1 MKKIPIKII
10 SPKKLRLLWQIT
22 TACTYT
28 CSYCPKE
35 LHTGKSY
42 DINIEEL
49 DVFLDKL
56 SDKEFTVNFTG
67 GEPTI
72 HPQYL
77 DIIQRL
83 HNRGIKII
91 SDTNI
96 SRTERFYEEASQ
108 YVDNWCASVHPSMFI
123 WNEEKIKIMAERAYT
138 VVYLMMDPR
147 YWDLALEY
155 WERLKNI
162 PRIKIILVKCV
173 SNWSGSGWYGE
184 YTIQQQEFLSNTPPV
199 YTFSDKEIK
208 QAGEQ
213 YSWLKEQSSQVIWND
228 GSSDD
233 LETDQLMI
241 ENLHQFKGWGC
252 EVGEEVITLD
262 PTCSVSLGTC
272 GSKNLG
278 NWKEFE
284 VSNMQESIVCPKEY
298 CHCGVD
304 IRSTKY
310 KL

>member
-1 MKKIPIKII
+1 MKIPIKII

-35 LHTGKSY
+35 LHTGRSHHI
-42 DINIEEL
+42 DLDEL
-49 DVFLDKL
+49 DIFLDKL
-56 SDKEFTVNFTG
+56 SSKEFTVNFTG

-77 DIIQRL
+77 DIIKRL
-83 HNRGIKII
+83 HDRNIRII

-108 YVDNWCASVHPSMFI
+108 YVDNWCASIHPSMFV
-123 WNEEKIKIMAERAYT
+123 WNEDKIKILADNSYT
-138 VVYLMMDPR
+138 VVYLMMDPD
-147 YWDLALEY
+147 YWDLAIDY
-155 WERLKNI
+155 WHWLKTI
-162 PRIKIILVKCV
+162 PRIKIIPVKCL
-173 SNWSGSGWYGE
+173 SNWSGSGWYGK
-184 YTIQQQEFLSNTPPV
+184 YTEEQQNFLSNTPPI
-199 YTFSDKEIK
+199 YTFSDDEIK
-208 QAGEQ
+208 QVASK
-213 YSWLKEQSSQVIWND
+213 YSWLKDQSSQVIW
-228 GSSDD
+228 DD
-233 LETDQLMI
+233 NTLSTLEPDQLMI
-241 ENLHQFKGWGC
+241 EDQHKFKGWHC

-272 GSKNLG
+272 GTQNLG
-278 NWKEFE
+278 NW
-284 VSNMQESIVCPKEY
+284 SNFDTASMTSGIICPREY

-304 IRSTKY
+304 IRTTKY